1 MEIAQMKQGRETR
14 TTRVLYLV
22 TSSLSAVLL
31 RGQLRYLSQRDFEVS
46 LASSPG
52 ENLTAIC
59 QEERVQPIAVAM
71 AREIS
76 PLKDFFAFFRLCALM
91 RRLHPYLTNVS
102 TPKAGLLGGLAAFV
116 TRVPCRVYTLRGLR
130 WETASGLKQRVL
142 LLAEW
147 IACHSAHRVICVS
160 HSVREKAIAAGSVPQ
175 SRAVVLG
182 NGSSNGV
189 DAERFKPTEESRQR
203 GLELRREF
211 AIPPDALVVGYAGRL
226 TRDKGIPELYEAH
239 KVLRMEFPSLR
250 LLLLGD
256 FEDGDPLPDAVKQ
269 SLRTDPSVVRPGFV
283 ANMCDFHQSFDV
295 LALPSH
301 REGFPNVILEAS
313 AAGKPVISTHATG
326 TSDAVIDGVTGIL
339 VPVADVNALVAGLR
353 TLFSDA
359 ALRAKMGAAGRERVI
374 KDFSPERIWNAVAEE
389 YLGLLQAKGLPLPGL
404 MTACS
409 GTVKEAPSNVQ

>member
-1 MEIAQMKQGRETR
+1 MKQGRETGP
-14 TTRVLYLV
+14 TRVLYLV

-59 QEERVQPIAVAM
+59 NEERIQAIEMEM

-76 PLKDFFAFFRLCALM
+76 PLKDCFAFFRLCALL
-91 RRLHPYLTNVS
+91 RRLRPSITNVS

-130 WETASGLKQRVL
+130 WETASGLKRKVL

-147 IACHSAHRVICVS
+147 IACHCAHRVICVS
-160 HSVREKAIAAGSVPQ
+160 HSVREKAVAAGSVPQ
-175 SRAVVLG
+175 DRTVVLA

-189 DAERFKPTEESRQR
+189 DAERFKPTPESRQR

-211 AIPPDALVVGYAGRL
+211 AVPPDALVIGYAGRL

-239 KVLRMEFPSLR
+239 KILRLEFPSLR

-256 FEDGDPLPDAVKQ
+256 FEDGDPLPNAVKQ
-269 SLRTDPSVVRPGFV
+269 ALQTDPSVIRPGFV
-283 ANMCDFHQSFDV
+283 ANICDFYQSFDV

-301 REGFPNVILEAS
+301 REGFPNVVLEAH
-313 AAGKPVISTHATG
+313 AAGTPVISTHATG
-326 TSDAVIDGVTGIL
+326 AADAVIDGVTGIL
-339 VPVADVNALVAGLR
+339 VPVADVGALVAGLKAL
-353 TLFSDA
+353 LFDPG
-359 ALRAKMGAAGRERVI
+359 LRAKMGAAGRERVI
-374 KDFSPERIWNAVAEE
+374 RDFSPERIWNAVAEE

-404 MTACS
+404 MTPYS
-409 GTVKEAPSNVQ
+409 GAAKEAPSNVQ